1 MNPEQPKPPRRAFD
15 LTLHLGGDT
24 WQDVVDLLRTL
35 ADHVVEH
42 GPECDMV
49 TGGCASGGY
58 VQVIRDPA
66 MTHDAYVEAVE
77 RYLAECRQRR
87 ADHG

>member
-24 WQDVVDLLRTL
+24 WQDVVELLRTL

-49 TGGCASGGY
+49 TGGCASGGH

-66 MTHDAYVEAVE
+66 MTHDAYVAAVE
-77 RYLAECRQRR
+77 RYLAAGRKEG
-87 ADHG
+87 A